1 MIHVKLLINV
11 RNNEYLY
18 TLAFFSSPAGITSL
32 QHVLLRRKRYI
43 KKILRIIV
51 IFKICSLSHLFG
63 RLVMYLL
70 MFDARKITRIEE
82 EEEGIHYLQL

>member
-32 QHVLLRRKRYI
+32 QHVLLRRKSYI

-51 IFKICSLSHLFG
+51 IFLNLLFEP
-63 RLVMYLL
+63 LVWSTCNV
-70 MFDARKITRIEE
+70 FVDV
-82 EEEGIHYLQL
+82 

>member
-32 QHVLLRRKRYI
+32 QHVLPRRKSYI
-43 KKILRIIV
+43 KN
-51 IFKICSLSHLFG
+51 IFKNYRYFLKCAL
-63 RLVMYLL
+63 
-70 MFDARKITRIEE
+70 
-82 EEEGIHYLQL
+82 